1 MPLREYRKKRD
12 FGRTPEPAPRAIA
25 RKTRAIARKTRAVA
39 RKKGADRA
47 YVIQKHDASR
57 LHYDFR
63 LEHDGVLKSWAVPKG
78 PSLDPA
84 EKRLAVQVEDHPLE
98 YGGFEG
104 VIPKGEYGAGPVLL
118 WDRGRWIPKGD
129 VDAGLRKGHLEFEL
143 EGEKLEGAWDLVR
156 LGGASRDGKDWLL
169 IKRRDAAARADGKS
183 IVDALPRSVAS
194 GRAIERIANGKHRA
208 TWHSNAKSTKSIAKP
223 RSRTKVRTPNVKSAA
238 LPAFVDPELATLVE
252 AAPNGDDW
260 FHEIKYDGYRMLARL
275 EKGSVRWITRNGLDW
290 TDRFE
295 NLSRAIAAL
304 SAQSALF
311 DGEVVVER
319 ADGTT
324 SFQDLQNAFRGAGS
338 SALRYVVFDLLHLD
352 GLDLRPAALEER
364 KKALRR
370 VLGRARDPLR
380 YSDHV
385 QGEGPAFHRRACKLG
400 LEGIVSKR
408 RESPYRSG
416 RGRDWLK
423 VKCGKS
429 QEVVVVGYTEP
440 TGSRVGFGAL
450 VVGVH
455 EKKRLRYAGRVGTGF
470 DETTLRGLKKEL
482 ASLEVPS
489 APFDEPVPR
498 PAARGVH
505 WVEPRLVAN
514 VRFSGWTS
522 DGVLRHPTFQGL
534 REDKPASA
542 VARERARKT
551 PSGKTTKER
560 KPGERATT
568 TVAGIEITHPDRVLY
583 PGTEITKIDLARF
596 YERIAP
602 WILPHVRLRPLSIV
616 RCPAGQGGPCFF
628 QKHEHGNFP
637 DAVGSV
643 TVKEKE
649 GQGRY
654 LTIDA
659 KEGLVALVQ
668 MGALELHP
676 WGSGNDR
683 LEHPDQVIFDVDPAP
698 DVGWDAVADAARTL
712 HAFLAEL
719 GLESFLKTTG
729 GKGLH
734 VVVPLDRKQEWEEV
748 KDFSH
753 AISLRLVEADP
764 KRYLAVASKAQRKG
778 KIFVDWLRNA
788 RGATAVAAYST
799 RARPGAPVATP
810 VAWSELDGSLRSDT
824 YTVVNLEERLRKR
837 RRDPWEEFF
846 HVRQGLARASRRLG
860 V

>member
-1 MPLREYRKKRD
+1 MALREYRKKRD
-12 FGRTPEPAPRAIA
+12 FRRTPEPAPRA
-25 RKTRAIARKTRAVA
+25 VA
-39 RKKGADRA
+39 RKKGAARA

-84 EKRLAVQVEDHPLE
+84 DKRLAVQVEDHPLD

-104 VIPKGEYGAGPVLL
+104 VIPEGEYGAGPVLL

-143 EGEKLEGAWDLVR
+143 EGEKLEGAWFLVR
-156 LGGASRDGKDWLL
+156 LGGARGNGKDWLL
-169 IKRRDAAARADGKS
+169 IKRHDGAARVNGRS
-183 IVDALPRSVAS
+183 IVDKLPKSVAS
-194 GRAIERIANGKHRA
+194 GRAIGQIAEKKRGA
-208 TWHSNAKSTKSIAKP
+208 SAK
-223 RSRTKVRTPNVKSAA
+223 
-238 LPAFVDPELATLVE
+238 LPAFVEPELATLVD
-252 AAPNGDDW
+252 AAPKGDDW

-275 EKGSVRWITRNGLDW
+275 ERGSVRWITRNGLDW
-290 TDRFE
+290 TKRFAS
-295 NLSRAIAAL
+295 LSPAIAAL
-304 SAQSALF
+304 SVQSALF

-319 ADGTT
+319 EDGTT
-324 SFQDLQNAFRGAGS
+324 DFQDLQNAFRGAGS
-338 SALRYVVFDLLHLD
+338 ASLRYRVFDLLHFD

-364 KKALRR
+364 KKALHR
-370 VLGRARDPLR
+370 VLGRARGPVR
-380 YSDHV
+380 FGDHV
-385 QGEGPAFHRRACKLG
+385 TGEGPAFHARACKLG

-408 RESPYRSG
+408 RGSPYRSG

-440 TGSRVGFGAL
+440 SGARVGIGAL

-470 DETTLRGLKKEL
+470 DERTLRSLKKSL
-482 ASLEVPS
+482 AALEVPS
-489 APFDEPVPR
+489 PPFDVPVPR
-498 PAARGVH
+498 AVVRGVH

-514 VRFSGWTS
+514 VRFTGWTS

-542 VARERARKT
+542 VVYERPQKT
-551 PSGKTTKER
+551 PKT
-560 KPGERATT
+560 PT

-583 PGTEITKIDLARF
+583 PGTEITKLDLARF

-602 WILPHVRLRPLSIV
+602 RILPHVVDRPLSIV
-616 RCPAGQGGPCFF
+616 RCPSGQGGQCFF

-643 TVKEKE
+643 KVKEKQ
-649 GQGRY
+649 GPGRY

-659 KEGLVALVQ
+659 AAGLVALVQ

-676 WGSGNDR
+676 WGSRNDR
-683 LEHPDQVIFDVDPAP
+683 LEFPDQVIFDVDPAP
-698 DVGWDAVADAARTL
+698 DVGWDAVAEAARTL
-712 HAFLAEL
+712 HAFLGEL
-719 GLESFLKTTG
+719 DLEAFLKTTG

-734 VVVPLDRKQEWEEV
+734 VVVPLDRKEDWDEV
-748 KDFSH
+748 KAFSH
-753 AISLRLVEADP
+753 AVALRFAKADP
-764 KRYLAVASKAQRKG
+764 KRFLATASKAQRKG
-778 KIFVDWLRNA
+778 KIFVDYLRNA

-824 YTVVNLEERLRKR
+824 YTVENLEERLGKR

-846 HVRQGLARASRRLG
+846 RVRQGLARARKRLG
-860 V
+860 I